1 MKKDKNMFTIGEA
14 AEAIGITR
22 RIILNYESRG
32 LIKPDIK
39 EGASGNRYY
48 TIDTLTMIRTVRIFQ
63 RLGLSLDEI
72 HGYFCGSTD
81 LTKLIIRLE
90 TMRDE
95 LNLNI
100 EKLYERVNKTPGEIK
115 TVTLDSR
122 RVYLKKVRSASV
134 AEKTKI
140 LRNTALEAIHLYG
153 ADTAKRLYFTEF
165 DIDDPDAVSFGAAVP
180 KESDGEFVVSFP
192 KAEAVSTFFHGGYE
206 KLSSV
211 RERLIRYAGDNGIE
225 LTGKC
230 RHIYI
235 EGPPQHEDENQFI
248 TQIAMLIKK

>member
-1 MKKDKNMFTIGEA
+1 MFTIGEA

-165 DIDDPDAVSFGAAVP
+165 DIDDPDAVSFCAAVP

-211 RERLIRYAGDNGIE
+211 RERLIRYAEDNGIE

-248 TQIAMLIKK
+248 TQVAMLIKK

>member
-1 MKKDKNMFTIGEA
+1 M
-14 AEAIGITR
+14 
-22 RIILNYESRG
+22 NYESRG

-100 EKLYERVNKTPGEIK
+100 EKLYERVNK
-115 TVTLDSR
+115 S
-122 RVYLKKVRSASV
+122 VYNTGRNAYKK
-134 AEKTKI
+134 I
-140 LRNTALEAIHLYG
+140 I
-153 ADTAKRLYFTEF
+153 
-165 DIDDPDAVSFGAAVP
+165 
-180 KESDGEFVVSFP
+180 
-192 KAEAVSTFFHGGYE
+192 ST
-206 KLSSV
+206 
-211 RERLIRYAGDNGIE
+211 RYASG
-225 LTGKC
+225 
-230 RHIYI
+230 YY
-235 EGPPQHEDENQFI
+235 F
-248 TQIAMLIKK
+248 

>member
-1 MKKDKNMFTIGEA
+1 M
-14 AEAIGITR
+14 
-22 RIILNYESRG
+22 NYESRG

-165 DIDDPDAVSFGAAVP
+165 I
-180 KESDGEFVVSFP
+180 
-192 KAEAVSTFFHGGYE
+192 
-206 KLSSV
+206 
-211 RERLIRYAGDNGIE
+211 
-225 LTGKC
+225 
-230 RHIYI
+230 
-235 EGPPQHEDENQFI
+235 
-248 TQIAMLIKK
+248 

>member
-1 MKKDKNMFTIGEA
+1 MKKDKDMFTIGEA

-72 HGYFCGSTD
+72 HGYFSGSTD
-81 LTKLIIRLE
+81 LIKLIIRLE

-100 EKLYERVNKTPGEIK
+100 EKL
-115 TVTLDSR
+115 
-122 RVYLKKVRSASV
+122 
-134 AEKTKI
+134 
-140 LRNTALEAIHLYG
+140 
-153 ADTAKRLYFTEF
+153 
-165 DIDDPDAVSFGAAVP
+165 
-180 KESDGEFVVSFP
+180 
-192 KAEAVSTFFHGGYE
+192 
-206 KLSSV
+206 SSV
-211 RERLIRYAGDNGIE
+211 RERLIRYAEDNGIE

-248 TQIAMLIKK
+248 TQVTMLIKK

>member
-1 MKKDKNMFTIGEA
+1 MKKDKDMFTIGEA
-14 AEAIGITR
+14 AEAIGFTR

-72 HGYFCGSTD
+72 HGYFCGSID

-100 EKLYERVNKTPGEIK
+100 EKLYERVKNK
-115 TVTLDSR
+115 
-122 RVYLKKVRSASV
+122 YFKKHRSGGDTSVRSGHGQETV
-134 AEKTKI
+134 F
-140 LRNTALEAIHLYG
+140 YG
-153 ADTAKRLYFTEF
+153 
-165 DIDDPDAVSFGAAVP
+165 V
-180 KESDGEFVVSFP
+180 
-192 KAEAVSTFFHGGYE
+192 
-206 KLSSV
+206 
-211 RERLIRYAGDNGIE
+211 
-225 LTGKC
+225 
-230 RHIYI
+230 
-235 EGPPQHEDENQFI
+235 
-248 TQIAMLIKK
+248 